1 MHGEI
6 YQYIITVEDFKL
18 LLSEMDESP
27 KQKNSKYV
35 AELNNTIKQLDII
48 DIYRALQ
55 ETIAKYTF
63 FLSSHETFTKTDYNL
78 DHETNLNKF
87 KRTGIRTSLVSSG

>member
-6 YQYIITVEDFKL
+6 YQYTITVEDFKL

-55 ETIAKYTF
+55 ETIAGYPF
-63 FLSSHETFTKTDYNL
+63 SLNF
-78 DHETNLNKF
+78 DHLA
-87 KRTGIRTSLVSSG
+87 